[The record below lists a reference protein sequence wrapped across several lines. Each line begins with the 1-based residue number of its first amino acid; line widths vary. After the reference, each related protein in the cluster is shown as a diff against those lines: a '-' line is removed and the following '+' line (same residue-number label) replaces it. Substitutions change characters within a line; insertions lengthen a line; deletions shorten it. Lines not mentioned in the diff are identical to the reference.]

1 MNRRFYMGFFKKKVG
16 IIADVIRCD
25 EPTYLIWKW
34 HPNGTKLGE
43 HKREIS
49 IRTGSKLRVKDGE
62 VAVFVY
68 KQKDRTMQDYVV
80 GPYEEKI
87 KTANLPVLTS
97 ILGAFYGGDTPFQ
110 AEIYF
115 INLANII
122 QTKIVV
128 PYFDVCDPRYPDFA
142 VPVAVRGT
150 ISFKIN
156 DYKEFIKLHRLDSF
170 SLDDF
175 QNQIRDTVSRYVKD
189 TVANAPTTHNIPV
202 VKIEARTSAINDIVE
217 EELREKLKK
226 NFGVIASA
234 IDIGIIEIDKSSSG
248 YRELV
253 EITTD
258 ITSAYVKAQ
267 TEANIENYAE
277 NLRIQREEE
286 QYAKHMQTKSANLG
300 AYQIE
305 KQAEVGI
312 AGAEALGQMG
322 ANNAGNVDLGGNG
335 GMGFNPAAMMAS
347 MAVGGVVGQNI
358 ASVMNGAMSG
368 NGYVATPPPVPTV
381 VYNVA
386 KDGKPTGP
394 YDIAKLTEMIASGEL
409 LPDSLVWSQGMANWE
424 KANTIDELKELFSPP
439 II

>member
-1 MNRRFYMGFFKKKVG
+1 MGFFKKKVG

-234 IDIGIIEIDKSSSG
+234 IDIGTIEIDKSSSG

-312 AGAEALGQMG
+312 AGAEALGQME

>member
-1 MNRRFYMGFFKKKVG
+1 MGFFKKKVG

-43 HKREIS
+43 HQREIS

-189 TVANAPTTHNIPV
+189 TVANAPTIHNIPV

-234 IDIGIIEIDKSSSG
+234 IDIGTIEIDKSSSG

-253 EITTD
+253 EITMD

-322 ANNAGNVDLGGNG
+322 ANNAGNVDLGENG

-424 KANTIDELKELFSPP
+424 KANTIDELKELFPPP

>member
-1 MNRRFYMGFFKKKVG
+1 MGFFKKKVG
-16 IIADVIRCD
+16 IIADIIRCD

-68 KQKDRTMQDYVV
+68 KQKDGTMQDYVV

-234 IDIGIIEIDKSSSG
+234 IDIGTIEIDKSSSG

-322 ANNAGNVDLGGNG
+322 ANNAGNVDLGENG

-368 NGYVATPPPVPTV
+368 NGYVATPPPVPIV

-424 KANTIDELKELFSPP
+424 KANTIDELKELFPPP

>member
-1 MNRRFYMGFFKKKVG
+1 MGFFKKKVG